1 MGAIGNFFNKIFM
14 VQDDEDELEMEEAYT
29 AEPAVRTRKR
39 FREEESVENIRP
51 ERKVFRAAGTSA
63 DEGERFNDRAAE
75 RRSSRS
81 QSKIVPIRS
90 ASAEGADIKVC
101 KPTSFEDSLELCN
114 LLKSGYALIVN
125 LEGADKDGQRIMD
138 FLSGSVYAL
147 EGNATQISQC
157 VFAIVPKNVDISGDY
172 LESFDIMDFHGL
184 DDNF

>member
-1 MGAIGNFFNKIFM
+1 MGAIGNFFSKVFM
-14 VQDDEDELEMEEAYT
+14 VQDDEDDIEMEEAYT
-29 AEPAVRTRKR
+29 AEPVVKSRKR
-39 FREEESVENIRP
+39 IREEESVENIRP
-51 ERKVFRAAGTSA
+51 ERKVFRAAKSSTIEE
-63 DEGERFNDRAAE
+63 DRFNDGPVE
-75 RRSSRS
+75 RKSTRH

-90 ASAEGADIKVC
+90 ASADGTDIKVC
-101 KPTSFEDSLELCN
+101 KPTSFEDSLDLCN